1 MTFKLDS
8 CIGPI
13 SAFLIL
19 AISGCAATP
28 SAKVDFDADV
38 NFANYQS
45 FAWISKNPMKV
56 SKVIEEPRESLEPGV
71 MAAVRT
77 HLESNGYSFVTDP
90 TAADF
95 LLSFT
100 VGSRESINRD
110 SYPSMSTDRGGRGG
124 WVTDYYG
131 GGETAAYAHGLLA
144 IDFFDA
150 KQQRP
155 VWHGRYGKN
164 LRESDREEMPRVID
178 EAVTSILADFPS
190 KQR

>member
-1 MTFKLDS
+1 MIIKQDS

-13 SAFLIL
+13 GVILIL
-19 AISGCAATP
+19 TICGCSTTP
-28 SAKVDFDADV
+28 LVQVDFDDDAK
-38 NFANYQS
+38 FASYQS
-45 FAWISKNPMKV
+45 FAWISENPMKV
-56 SKVIEEPRESLEPGV
+56 SKVVAEPKGSLQPTV
-71 MAAVRT
+71 IQAIRT
-77 HLESNGYSFVTDP
+77 HLESDGYRFVTNRQE
-90 TAADF
+90 ADF

-110 SYPSMSTDRGGRGG
+110 SYPSMSTDPGGRWG
-124 WVTDYYG
+124 WGTAYYS
-131 GGETAAYAHGLLA
+131 GGENAAYAQGMLA
-144 IDFFDA
+144 IDVFDA

-178 EAVTSILADFPS
+178 EAVAFILADFPS